1 MEKLDRIDT
10 RKIPD
15 GMCRHGAVDF
25 WDDETTT
32 VEAEETAFERR
43 VTWFVC
49 AVIVG
54 LSAFAFFC

>member
-10 RKIPD
+10 RKVPD

-32 VEAEETAFERR
+32 VEAEETKLEAF
-43 VTWFVC
+43 VTWLVC
-49 AVIVG
+49 LVLIGVAAYAMT
-54 LSAFAFFC
+54 L